1 MINFSSSQYLSRELY
16 LHSRR
21 HRSLMISH
29 LLSLD
34 EESRRNRF
42 CGLVSDEA
50 IRNYIGRLDSS
61 RDYMFGIYNLPSL
74 KEDPRILALAHLGR
88 EDSNPASQHYELAL
102 SVVNSHR
109 RRGLGSML
117 LEDILFNKAPILDV
131 KSISCHCLYTNR
143 KVQELF
149 KTKGVTLEIDIR
161 DNSSEGKIQIPEPTM
176 MTRCIE
182 STKQFLALQQEIS
195 RTGFATLRLIY
206 S

>member
-16 LHSRR
+16 LHPRR

-50 IRNYIGRLDSS
+50 IRNYIDRLDSS
-61 RDYMFGIYNLPSL
+61 RDYMFGIYSLPSV

-88 EDSNPASQHYELAL
+88 EDPNPASQHYELAL
-102 SVVNSHR
+102 SVANSHR

-117 LEDILFNKAPILDV
+117 LEDILFNKAPILGV
-131 KSISCHCLYTNR
+131 KSISCQCLYTNR

-149 KTKGVTLEIDIR
+149 KRKGVTLEIDIR

-176 MTRCIE
+176 MARCIE
-182 STKQFLALQQEIS
+182 STTQLLALQQEIS